1 MWLHTRGLGCD
12 RHMDAADTPISEILA
27 ARMQPPRNGELYM
40 GLFKFQFHELAAVR
54 AKDPTFSPSAADID
68 TLFASPGKALFDAA
82 LYDVPAIPREI
93 ARDCLVTLCEETGDR
108 SPGQVFLKCCER
120 LRALR

>member
-54 AKDPTFSPSAADID
+54 AHDTCHDLSAVDID

-82 LYDVPAIPREI
+82 LYTVPAIPREI
-93 ARDCLVTLCEETGDR
+93 ARDCLVVLYEETGDR

>member
-1 MWLHTRGLGCD
+1 
-12 RHMDAADTPISEILA
+12 MDAADTPISEILA

-40 GLFKFQFHELAAVR
+40 GLFKFQLHELAAVR
-54 AKDPTFSPSAADID
+54 ANDTYHDLSAADID

-93 ARDCLVTLCEETGDR
+93 ARDCLVTLYEETGDR
-108 SPGQVFLKCCER
+108 SPGQVFHKCCER
-120 LRALR
+120 LRHARREST

>member
-1 MWLHTRGLGCD
+1 MS
-12 RHMDAADTPISEILA
+12 DAWTSTL
-27 ARMQPPRNGELYM
+27 RSLRSLPRNQYM
-40 GLFKFQFHELAAVR
+40 GLFKFQLHELAAVR
-54 AKDPTFSPSAADID
+54 ANDTCHDLSAADID

-93 ARDCLVTLCEETGDR
+93 ARDCLVVLYEETGDR

-120 LRALR
+120 LRHARRESTRKAAPVPWS

>member
-1 MWLHTRGLGCD
+1 
-12 RHMDAADTPISEILA
+12 MDTDTPICEIFA
-27 ARMQPPRNGELYM
+27 ARMQPPRNGEAYIYM
-40 GLFKFQFHELAAVR
+40 GLLKFQLHELAAVR
-54 AKDPTFSPSAADID
+54 AKDSTFSPSAADIE

-93 ARDCLVTLCEETGDR
+93 ARDCLVVLYEETGDR

-120 LRALR
+120 LRHARREST